1 VAIADLVLLH
11 NKATDAQGKKDPISV
26 DVFDKIADVKRE
38 FLKFC
43 KPSISPSI
51 KPSISRAPQEELYG
65 PPSRLGQDQLFASIG
80 CRTDQLQDT
89 IGARDQLVDGLR
101 YFLMMAP
108 PFLLMF
114 RCFF

>member
-1 VAIADLVLLH
+1 MAIADLVLLH

-43 KPSISPSI
+43 IPSISPSIKPSI

-89 IGARDQLVDGLR
+89 FGARNKLVHQ
-101 YFLMMAP
+101 
-108 PFLLMF
+108 
-114 RCFF
+114 